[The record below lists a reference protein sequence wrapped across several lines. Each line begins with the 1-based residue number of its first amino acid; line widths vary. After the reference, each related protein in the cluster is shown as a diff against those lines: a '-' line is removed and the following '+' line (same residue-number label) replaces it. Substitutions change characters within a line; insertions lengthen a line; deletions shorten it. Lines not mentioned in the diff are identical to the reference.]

1 MLAYLKSF
9 VYNDLDINKYSKILE
24 FVPKHEEKITNQ
36 LFSDEELIDHIRQF
50 CISEK
55 TNKFVIS
62 LSGGIDSMVLISII
76 QKHLH
81 SQMNLASIVLF

>member
-1 MLAYLKSF
+1 MIIKFLFYKSLNKIIIMLAYLKSF

-55 TNKFVIS
+55 N
-62 LSGGIDSMVLISII
+62 
-76 QKHLH
+76 
-81 SQMNLASIVLF
+81 